1 MKSGAAAGARR
12 AVRVAGGAA
21 GFARRAAAEGASWC
35 WLDGDSA
42 APGEPRTSLLGV
54 AAETRLAARG
64 REQEFVRGL
73 GDTTPPDTTP
83 PAGSGEPRRAGF
95 TSGWVVALGYELG
108 VALLGETPAPDG
120 AAPGLALRL
129 DAVLAIDTTAAGPAA
144 AGESGVEGGADG
156 VLGELRADSEAALD
170 AWLTRHG
177 RLLGAPVSG
186 PVGSGSDANEDADAD
201 ADADT
206 DAGTAPPGPAE
217 HSAAVHWR
225 RDDTEYAAE
234 VAACKRAI
242 RDGEAYVLCLTD
254 TAETTTQVS
263 PLDLFLRL
271 RAGGTALRGGVIA
284 TPGRALVSASPERFL
299 SIRGDRVATH
309 PIKGTRPRGADP
321 AEDLALSAE
330 LAADPKERAENLM
343 IVDLMRNDLSRVCV
357 PGTVAVDGFLRVE
370 THPHVHQLVST
381 VTGQLAPGQA
391 LPEVLAACFPG
402 GSMTGAP
409 KRRAVQL
416 LAALEAG
423 PRGLYA
429 GCFGWVDRGGD
440 AELAMTIRSVELR
453 SVELR
458 SVELRSAGSGTAGPG
473 GAGSGGAGPGDAGSG
488 DAGSG
493 GAGPGDAGSGGACD
507 WHAFVGAGGGITA
520 DSRETFEVAEKH
532 LKAAPILARL
542 AEATGGAPRS
552 PAGT

>member
-64 REQEFVRGL
+64 RELEFVRGL

-129 DAVLAIDTTAAGPAA
+129 DVVLAIDAPAADPAAGPAM
-144 AGESGVEGGADG
+144 AGESGVENAVENAVEGGADG

-201 ADADT
+201 
-206 DAGTAPPGPAE
+206 TAPPGPAE

-254 TAETTTQVS
+254 TVETTTQGS

-381 VTGQLAPGQA
+381 VTGQLAPDQA

-429 GCFGWVDRGGD
+429 GCFGWVDRAGD

-453 SVELR
+453 S
-458 SVELRSAGSGTAGPG
+458 
-473 GAGSGGAGPGDAGSG
+473 AGSGGAGSGS
-488 DAGSG
+488 
-493 GAGPGDAGSGGACD
+493 ACD

>member
-1 MKSGAAAGARR
+1 M
-12 AVRVAGGAA
+12 RVAGGAA

-42 APGEPRTSLLGV
+42 APDEPRASLLGV
-54 AAETRLAARG
+54 AAETRLAERG

-83 PAGSGEPRRAGF
+83 PAGSGELRRAGF

-108 VALLGETPAPDG
+108 VALLGETPAPDS

-129 DAVLAIDTTAAGPAA
+129 DAVLAIDATAAGPAA
-144 AGESGVEGGADG
+144 DPAMAGESGVENAVENAVEGGADG

-177 RLLGAPVSG
+177 RLLGASVSG
-186 PVGSGSDANEDADAD
+186 PVGSGSDAN

-206 DAGTAPPGPAE
+206 DTDTDAAPTGPAE

-254 TAETTTQVS
+254 TAETTTQGS

-381 VTGQLAPGQA
+381 VTGQLAPDQA

-429 GCFGWVDRGGD
+429 GCFGWVDRAGD

-453 SVELR
+453 SAG
-458 SVELRSAGSGTAGPG
+458 SGGAGSGSAGSGGAGSS
-473 GAGSGGAGPGDAGSG
+473 GAGSGGAGSGS
-488 DAGSG
+488 
-493 GAGPGDAGSGGACD
+493 ACD